1 MALVKSDR
9 PVGGLPCTDQ
19 DRLLSCWAEVL
30 EQPRA
35 DAGTLIFGYDIG
47 VADQIHSASVLHTH
61 HTDQAAVGATGA
73 RHDTVSHLRCEC
85 FGDGRSEEHTSE
97 LQSLIRNPYAVFCL
111 K

>member
-47 VADQIHSASVLHTH
+47 VADQVHSASVLHTH
-61 HTDQAAVGATGA
+61 HTDQAAVGDTGA
-73 RHDTVSHLRCEC
+73 DHDTVSHFRCEC
-85 FGDGRSEEHTSE
+85 FGGHVGFMPPEIGRAACRERVC
-97 LQSLIRNPYAVFCL
+97 QYV
-111 K
+111 